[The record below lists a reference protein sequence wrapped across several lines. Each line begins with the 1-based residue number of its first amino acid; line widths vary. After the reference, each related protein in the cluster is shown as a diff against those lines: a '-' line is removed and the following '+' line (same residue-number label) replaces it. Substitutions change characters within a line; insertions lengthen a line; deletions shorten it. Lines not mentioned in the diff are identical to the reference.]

1 MDKEIER
8 INRVI
13 PIVNKKLSSTACLAK
28 WHHTTIY
35 LQTGETHSC
44 YHPPPHKIPLD
55 EITIDPSAL
64 HNTEEKKLQRLE
76 MLNNKKP
83 QGCSYCWKI
92 EDLGEKYISDRLI
105 KTSSIYTEDRL
116 KEILDNEW
124 NFNVN
129 PEYIEISFSNECN
142 FRCGYCHPKASSRY
156 WNEIKKFG
164 PYDSSTEHRQDIDWF
179 KIYQREEDNPYVD
192 AWNKWWPEVSKTLNI
207 LRITGGEPLL
217 HKTTWKLLE
226 DLKDNPKP
234 DLQIE
239 INSNLG
245 LKSELVVKLTNS
257 VNDLIENKK
266 IKNFK
271 LYTSIDTWTRRAEY
285 IRDGLDLELWEKN
298 LKYYLSN
305 SNLPVTFMITFSLF
319 SVTSFRKLL
328 EKILEWRE
336 QYNHSEQRIRFD
348 TPHLK
353 EPLIFDINILPK
365 YLYLEFM
372 RNNLKF
378 IRSNVDESTNKKFT
392 ELEFLKFKRVTDY
405 MTNTHHSEE
414 TLKEIYKNFDNWF
427 NTHDSRRNV
436 DRYEIFPEMKNFF
449 DLCKS
454 YNEKI

>member
-1 MDKEIER
+1 MDSELNR
-8 INRVI
+8 IKRTI
-13 PIVNKKLSSTACLAK
+13 PIVESKLGKTACLAK

-55 EITIDPSAL
+55 EIIINPGAL

-76 MLNNKKP
+76 MLNGKKP

-92 EDLGEKYISDRLI
+92 EDLGKDYISDRLI
-105 KTSSIYTEDRL
+105 KTSSIYTDDRI
-116 KEILDNEW
+116 KEIEDNEW

-217 HKTTWKLLE
+217 HKTTWNLLE
-226 DLKDNPKP
+226 DLKYNPKP
-234 DLQIE
+234 NLQIE

-245 LKSELVVKLTNS
+245 MKTDLVIKLTDCINH
-257 VNDLIENKK
+257 LIDNKK

-285 IRDGLDLELWEKN
+285 VRDGLDLKLWEKN
-298 LKYYLSN
+298 LTHYLSN
-305 SNLPVTFMITFSLF
+305 SALPVTFMITFNLF
-319 SVTSFRKLL
+319 SITSFRKLL
-328 EKILEWRE
+328 EKILEWRKKFN
-336 QYNHSEQRIRFD
+336 QTEQRIRFD

-365 YLYLEFM
+365 SFYLQFMRDNLKFM
-372 RNNLKF
+372 RNN
-378 IRSNVDESTNKKFT
+378 IDNSNNEKFT
-392 ELEFLKFKRVTDY
+392 ELEFLKFKRITDY
-405 MTNTHHSEE
+405 MAESTYPEDK
-414 TLKEIYKNFDNWF
+414 LKETYKNFDNWF
-427 NTHDSRRNV
+427 NTHDNRRNT
-436 DRYEIFPEMKNFF
+436 DRYKVFPEMKNFF
-449 DLCKS
+449 NLCKS
-454 YNEKI
+454 YNQ